1 MMHKRSLLAVVAS
14 LAVVG
19 SALASGWQVNI
30 LNSTGVLNPGAVV
43 TNVPAVV
50 ITNPFP
56 QVTFQTAAG
65 NPNPILVGN
74 GTSFTNGTFTGVY
87 EVQST
92 NPSKGNLTGFN
103 FVVSGFVQGFGQ
115 IIWFKKVVDANTS
128 EVLYTGS
135 GVFSGGSYAGGTD
148 GNINVN
154 LPVTLSTPSSH
165 FFVFETFILHIDGA
179 PAPGVD
185 TAALLLVEQDWV
197 PEPASMLALGTGL
210 AGLLALRRRNR
221 N

>member
-1 MMHKRSLLAVVAS
+1 MMRSRGILAVLATV
-14 LAVVG
+14 AVVG

-30 LNSTGVLNPGAVV
+30 LTSTGVLNPGAVV
-43 TNVPAVV
+43 SNIPAVV
-50 ITNPFP
+50 ITNPLP
-56 QVTFQTAAG
+56 QVTFQTASG
-65 NPNPILVGN
+65 NPSPILVGN
-74 GTSFTNGTFTGVY
+74 GTAFTNGTFTGVY

-92 NPSKGNLTGFN
+92 DPTKGNLTGFN

-115 IIWFKKVVDANTS
+115 IVWFKKVVDRDTS

-135 GVFSGGSYAGGTD
+135 GVFSGGSYAGGSD
-148 GNINVN
+148 GSFTVNI
-154 LPVTLSTPSSH
+154 PVTLTTPSNN
-165 FFVFETFILHIDGA
+165 FTVFETFILHIAGA
-179 PAPGVD
+179 NAPGPD

-197 PEPASMLALGTGL
+197 PEPASMLVLGSGL